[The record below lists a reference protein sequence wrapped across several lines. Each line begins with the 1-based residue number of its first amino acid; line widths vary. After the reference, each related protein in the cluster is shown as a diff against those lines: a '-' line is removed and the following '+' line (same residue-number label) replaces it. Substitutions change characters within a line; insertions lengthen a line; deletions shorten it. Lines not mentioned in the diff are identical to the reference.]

1 VKKNIELRTPEY
13 RVKYGMSL
21 ERRGFHR
28 AGWVKK

>member
-1 VKKNIELRTPEY
+1 MDPRTPEY